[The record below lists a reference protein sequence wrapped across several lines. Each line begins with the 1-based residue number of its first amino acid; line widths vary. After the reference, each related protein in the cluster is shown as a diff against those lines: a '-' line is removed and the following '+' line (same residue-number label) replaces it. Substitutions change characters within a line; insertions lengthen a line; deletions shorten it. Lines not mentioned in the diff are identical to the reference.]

1 MISRNIHDYTGWEDV
16 AYRLQRSKD
25 PECDKYLYW
34 GFDEDGIIQL
44 CHRELAYTHCQF
56 VGGTRSG
63 KTSDGLLA
71 FLVQEV
77 WRKKTR
83 VWYIDP
89 KGDAGAYGT
98 LKSECERVGLPFQ
111 AITLESGRASDSFFP
126 LRQKC
131 WLKISPEERVQM
143 LMASCALEE
152 SHGDSGPAYWSIV
165 NERLFRGVL
174 KIAPNAR
181 TFAELDEIAQRENT
195 RDLCKMSKRDFD
207 NAGAA
212 MAHLARL
219 AQVSQLEETQAG
231 QSTIDVDQC
240 SRAPGVVYVRIPVSI
255 VPIAGRA
262 LGRFLVNQIVASARM
277 RGESPI
283 QQVIAC
289 DEFQA
294 LVGPSF
300 VDAIKQARD
309 LKIAFWIAYQNL
321 SDLEAGSR
329 SMLDAV
335 VGNMSVRM
343 MFTATDTL
351 GRKHLREA
359 SDRAVRLSSTTTR
372 AVSENGEGG
381 LSVSQSESSQEILE
395 ERMSSDAIAWLN
407 ANQGWAACEASP
419 QVGLTQLKGP
429 VFLHALHICTP
440 EEYEKRRSVQW
451 PNLPP
456 EPPAAPPKTPAPPS
470 PGPQGPQEIK
480 RPPKPKATP
489 KPKSPLGDYLLNLEK
504 KQ

>member
-16 AYRLQRSKD
+16 VYRLQRSKD

-34 GFDEDGIIQL
+34 GFDEDGIVQL

-71 FLVQEV
+71 FLLQEV

-131 WLKISPEERVQM
+131 WLKMSQEERVQM

-165 NERLFRGVL
+165 NERFFRGVL
-174 KIAPNAR
+174 AIAPNAR
-181 TFAELDEIAQRENT
+181 TFAELDEVAQRENT

-219 AQVSQLEETQAG
+219 AQISQLKETQAG
-231 QSTIDVDQC
+231 QSTIDIDQC

-262 LGRFLVNQIVASARM
+262 LGRFLVNQIVASARAA
-277 RGESPI
+277 GVSPI
-283 QQVIAC
+283 QQVIGC
-289 DEFQA
+289 DEFQVLA
-294 LVGPSF
+294 CLPI

-309 LKIAFWIAYQNL
+309 LRVAFWIAHQNF
-321 SDLEAGSR
+321 SDLEQGGR
-329 SMLDAV
+329 SLLDAV

-343 MFTATDTL
+343 MFTATDSL

-359 SDRAVRLSSTTTR
+359 SDRAVRYSSSTTR
-372 AVSENGEGG
+372 SVSENGEGG
-381 LSVSQSESSQEILE
+381 LSVSQSNASQEILE
-395 ERMSSDAIAWLN
+395 ERMSADAIAWLN
-407 ANQGWAACEASP
+407 ANRGWAACEVSP
-419 QVGLTQLKGP
+419 QLGLTQLKGP
-429 VFLHALHICTP
+429 VFLHALHICSP
-440 EEYEKRRSVQW
+440 EEYQKRCEVRW
-451 PNLPP
+451 PDAPPPPP
-456 EPPAAPPKTPAPPS
+456 EPPQAP
-470 PGPQGPQEIK
+470 
-480 RPPKPKATP
+480 PPKPKPPAGPRKPKAPP
-489 KPKSPLGDYLLNLEK
+489 KPKPDGGIGEYLLNLEN
-504 KQ
+504 